1 MRAHAP
7 GPQDI
12 GTRDDPHAQARRA
25 RHQPLLLHS
34 MALFREIFE
43 IVFAHRDIRTVV
55 EVGVES
61 GAVSG
66 MYAEL
71 GASTVYCIEPR
82 PTDELRATLAGNE
95 ALRLVT
101 TPSPRAFTELPVA
114 DLYVLDGDHNYATV
128 HRELEWILTHA
139 PDATVVCHDLLWP
152 CSRRDLYYQPSTLPP
167 EDRNPAG
174 TDGPTVWHDELTPA
188 GFVGMGAFT
197 SSTRAGGDSN
207 GVLTAVEDV
216 LRRFGDDPW
225 HLELVPAIFG
235 MGVLVRRASTHCS
248 SLMRDLRPYSG
259 SGLLA
264 AMENNRIA
272 LYTRVLQLQHEAAVH
287 ARNADRMA
295 DTISAQ
301 CREIDTL
308 TAERASPRIRHER
321 GGRAPREIAVH
332 FAGVLRRA
340 VRGMWRRSPR

>member
-1 MRAHAP
+1 M
-7 GPQDI
+7 
-12 GTRDDPHAQARRA
+12 
-25 RHQPLLLHS
+25 LHS

-43 IVFAHRDIRTVV
+43 IVFAHRDVETVV

-71 GASTVYCIEPR
+71 GASTVYCVEPS
-82 PTDELRATLAGNE
+82 PTDGLRATLAGNE
-95 ALRLVT
+95 ALQLVT
-101 TPSPRAFTELPVA
+101 TPSPRAFAELPVA

-128 HRELEWILTHA
+128 RRELEWILAHA
-139 PDATVVCHDLLWP
+139 PEATVVCHDLLWP

-167 EDRNPAG
+167 EDRKPAS

-197 SSTRAGGDSN
+197 SSTRAGGDRN

-216 LRRFGDDPW
+216 LREFGDDPW

-235 MGVLVRRASTHCS
+235 MGVLVRCASSDCS

-259 SGLLA
+259 SRLLA
-264 AMENNRIA
+264 AMEDNRIA
-272 LYTRVLQLQHEAAVH
+272 LYTRVLQLQHEAVAH
-287 ARNADRMA
+287 ARDADRMA

-301 CREIDTL
+301 CREI
-308 TAERASPRIRHER
+308 ERLQAGRAHPRIRHER
-321 GGRAPREIAVH
+321 GGRLREETVH
-332 FAGVLRRA
+332 LAGALQRA
-340 VRGMWRRSPR
+340 VRGMWRRSSGR